1 MEEKEIK
8 YIKTNEN
15 LEEKSRIITKI
26 KLNKCCLYLCFCYA
40 RKIKNI
46 QNILINEGMKIISE
60 KLDIINIFKKVYRI
74 EKNNINNITEDEMFD
89 MSEDYKN
96 YLKDFNK
103 PFYGL

>member
-1 MEEKEIK
+1 M
-8 YIKTNEN
+8 
-15 LEEKSRIITKI
+15 
-26 KLNKCCLYLCFCYA
+26 NKCCLYSCFCFA
-40 RKIKNI
+40 RKTKNM

-89 MSEDYKN
+89 MSEDCKN
-96 YLKDFNK
+96 YLQDINK

>member
-1 MEEKEIK
+1 M
-8 YIKTNEN
+8 
-15 LEEKSRIITKI
+15 EEKSRIITKI

-74 EKNNINNITEDEMFD
+74 EKNINNITEDEMFD
-89 MSEDYKN
+89 MSEDCKN
-96 YLKDFNK
+96 YIQGINK
-103 PFYGL
+103 PFYVL